1 MSRNPGSETPVG
13 FKRTLM
19 VGDSS
24 WPADSSPAALTAGA
38 NSESWP
44 SKEGNHS
51 THGSAASKGK
61 KRQPSP
67 EKRKAEERLPS
78 SAKEGSTGGYRSPRK
93 ARKKNRETRTESEEV
108 KRSPSPDQGQ
118 SKERSPS
125 HDKETKTQRAL
136 SHDEKEKRERLPN
149 SAKADKMN
157 RQTSTRSLSS
167 EQREKNDRSFLI
179 ISSFFLVLFG
189 VLFTLYA
196 MTDSVLS
203 SFFFS
208 ILFFSLF
215 LLSSLLGA
223 LFARQTPKLSQFQ
236 KNYPS
241 AVTLITV
248 FRYQDGKQGEIIEAI
263 KAHSRNTIGLLS
275 LTAME
280 IGERKVQS
288 VAVYESIDLEGNAR
302 LMKTC
307 EQFSELVLAGSTD
320 QITAGVHTAGGVKEF
335 VTGASSQAVATM
347 TTLKLKQQGVAP
359 PLELYDTMP
368 NELKKWPGYIG
379 MSAVQVDETTFR
391 ICVIYESMEK
401 MQENR
406 QKAREVMNRF
416 ENYVASSEGAV
427 GVVGYAFSK
436 KF

>member
-1 MSRNPGSETPVG
+1 M
-13 FKRTLM
+13 
-19 VGDSS
+19 
-24 WPADSSPAALTAGA
+24 
-38 NSESWP
+38 
-44 SKEGNHS
+44 
-51 THGSAASKGK
+51 
-61 KRQPSP
+61 
-67 EKRKAEERLPS
+67 
-78 SAKEGSTGGYRSPRK
+78 
-93 ARKKNRETRTESEEV
+93 
-108 KRSPSPDQGQ
+108 
-118 SKERSPS
+118 
-125 HDKETKTQRAL
+125 
-136 SHDEKEKRERLPN
+136 PN
-149 SAKADKMN
+149 SAKADKRN
-157 RQTSTRSLSS
+157 RQPSTRSLSS

-179 ISSFFLVLFG
+179 ISSFFLFLLGALFG
-189 VLFTLYA
+189 LYA
-196 MTDSVLS
+196 LTDSVLS

-208 ILFFSLF
+208 IFFFSLV

-236 KNYPS
+236 KNYPY

-248 FRYQDGKQGEIIEAI
+248 FRYEEGKQGEIIEAI

-307 EQFSELVLAGSTD
+307 EQFSELVFAGSTD

-368 NELKKWPGYIG
+368 DELSKWPGYIG

-436 KF
+436 KFKMRSRLSRAASQKWQKFCSKFEL

>member
-1 MSRNPGSETPVG
+1 M
-13 FKRTLM
+13 
-19 VGDSS
+19 
-24 WPADSSPAALTAGA
+24 GA
-38 NSESWP
+38 
-44 SKEGNHS
+44 
-51 THGSAASKGK
+51 
-61 KRQPSP
+61 
-67 EKRKAEERLPS
+67 
-78 SAKEGSTGGYRSPRK
+78 
-93 ARKKNRETRTESEEV
+93 
-108 KRSPSPDQGQ
+108 
-118 SKERSPS
+118 
-125 HDKETKTQRAL
+125 
-136 SHDEKEKRERLPN
+136 
-149 SAKADKMN
+149 
-157 RQTSTRSLSS
+157 
-167 EQREKNDRSFLI
+167 
-179 ISSFFLVLFG
+179 LFG
-189 VLFTLYA
+189 LYA
-196 MTDSVLS
+196 LTDSVLS

-208 ILFFSLF
+208 IFFFSLL

-236 KNYPS
+236 KNYPY

-248 FRYQDGKQGEIIEAI
+248 FHYQEGKQGEIIEAI

-288 VAVYESIDLEGNAR
+288 VAVYESIDPLEGNAT
-302 LMKTC
+302 LVKTC
-307 EQFSELVLAGSTD
+307 EQFSELVFAGSTD

-335 VTGASSQAVATM
+335 VTRASSKTVATM

-368 NELKKWPGYIG
+368 DELNKWPGYIG